1 MKVKE
6 IKLMNAKL
14 LSATSRI
21 LKYNSYIRTAMLLW
35 DLLIVWNNIALYYEI
50 YEVENYLSI
59 YYFY

>member
-50 YEVENYLSI
+50 YEVEN
-59 YYFY
+59 